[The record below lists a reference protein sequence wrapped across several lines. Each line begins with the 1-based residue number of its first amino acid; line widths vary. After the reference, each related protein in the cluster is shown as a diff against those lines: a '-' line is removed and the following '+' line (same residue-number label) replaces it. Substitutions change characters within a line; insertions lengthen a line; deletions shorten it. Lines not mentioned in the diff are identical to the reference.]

1 MRRGFSLVELMVAM
15 ALALLLMIIILVS
28 TVTINKVSMK
38 LYKKYEISLKSKV
51 FLNKIT
57 KDLNKNNP
65 PVAGKNPIISVNS
78 NSIEFYSVRIVS
90 SNSNPQATII
100 NIIVNSSN
108 VNNGVSYVVDK
119 KEYSLNGNVL
129 EDRRYTFFI
138 ESQASKFEFYNL
150 HNVVIRIYLK
160 NQFNFRNQKHEIYYK
175 VDIPVNIQ

>member
-1 MRRGFSLVELMVAM
+1 MKRGFTLIEVMVAM
-15 ALALLLMIIILVS
+15 ALALLLIVVILIS
-28 TVTINKVSMK
+28 TVTINKVSVK
-38 LYKKYEISLKSKV
+38 LYKKYEISLKSKI

-65 PVAGKNPIISVNS
+65 PFSGKNPIISLNS
-78 NSIEFYSVRIVS
+78 NSIEFYSVRIAS
-90 SNSNPQATII
+90 SNSNPEPTIV

-119 KEYSLNGNVL
+119 KEYSLNGSVL

-150 HNVVIRIYLK
+150 QNVVIRIYLK

-175 VDIPVNIQ
+175 VDVPVNIQ